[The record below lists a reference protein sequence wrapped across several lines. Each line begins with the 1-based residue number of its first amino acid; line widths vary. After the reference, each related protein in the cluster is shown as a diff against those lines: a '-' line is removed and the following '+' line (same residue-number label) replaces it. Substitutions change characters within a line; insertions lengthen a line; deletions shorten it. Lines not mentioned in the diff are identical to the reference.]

1 MQRIVGA
8 VSVHMKAGAPAKTHS
23 CYRHHL
29 SQTSASNAFL
39 VIQTGVGLAY
49 FNVVV
54 TCQGKEEAPQLMKKA
69 MGGTYMTEGRIAT
82 LPGEEGDV
90 GGQRYISQAMF
101 KR

>member
-54 TCQGKEEAPQLMKKA
+54 TCQGKEEGIRRAK
-69 MGGTYMTEGRIAT
+69 
-82 LPGEEGDV
+82 EGDLAI
-90 GGQRYISQAMF
+90 GGGNFRSFAVFQEAFQMAGMF
-101 KR
+101 ADLTERLQS